1 MSKHATFF
9 DQLKRSVRLAVHTTA
24 PARVVRYDASAKEA
38 DIELLFMTVYKDG
51 STERYPL
58 IEGAPVL
65 KHVGALAKGDVVF
78 VAFSERALDN
88 LQKEPFDPDA
98 SRMHDIRDAVVL
110 GVLEI

>member
-9 DQLKRSVRLAVHTTA
+9 DQLKRSVRLAIHTTA
-24 PARVVRYDASAKEA
+24 PARVVSYDAAAKQA

-51 STERYPL
+51 TTERYPL

-65 KHVGALAKGDVVF
+65 KHVGALSEDDIVF

-98 SRMHDIRDAVVL
+98 SRMHDIRDAVIL

>member
-1 MSKHATFF
+1 MSKQARFF
-9 DQLKRSVRLAVHTTA
+9 DQLSRSIRLAVHTSA
-24 PARVVRYDASAKEA
+24 PGRVVRYDAGKKEA
-38 DIELLFMTVYKDG
+38 DIELLFLTVYKDG

-58 IEGAPVL
+58 IEGAPML
-65 KHVGALAKGDVVF
+65 KHVGALSKGDIVF

-110 GVLEI
+110 GVLEL